1 LHNNQA
7 KYKHSVGLASLAQRL
22 MQSSLINLKLVYQQ
36 ELRSQD
42 KDYMQDISSINHS
55 IYSESEKN
63 QLKSVEQLL
72 QDHDSGL
79 EILMDWMVSV
89 KDRSDNLALG
99 KAYQALYHHSDL
111 KVKEFLAHNFP
122 SGVVPLESARGID
135 YQPLQQLLT
144 QQDFQKSDV
153 LTLQKMCEL
162 AGASAIERKWIY
174 FTEVTNLPVVDLR
187 TLDRLWLMS
196 SEGKFGF
203 SVQRRIWLS
212 LGKDF
217 TKLWTAIDWKSG
229 NAWTRYPQEF
239 TWDLSAPKGHLP
251 LSNQLRGVRVIDAIF
266 AHPAWTKEN

>member
-1 LHNNQA
+1 
-7 KYKHSVGLASLAQRL
+7 
-22 MQSSLINLKLVYQQ
+22 
-36 ELRSQD
+36 
-42 KDYMQDISSINHS
+42 MQDISSINHS
-55 IYSESEKN
+55 IYSESARN

-72 QDHDSGL
+72 ESESGL
-79 EILMDWMVSV
+79 KVLMDWMVSIED
-89 KDRSDNLALG
+89 KSDNLALG
-99 KAYQALYHHSDL
+99 KAYQALYGNTDS

-122 SGVVPLESARGID
+122 FGVVPLESDRGVD
-135 YQPLQQLLT
+135 YQPLQELLAR
-144 QQDFQKSDV
+144 QDFQGADV

-212 LGKDF
+212 LGKDYN
-217 TKLWTAIDWKSG
+217 KLWSAIGWKSG
-229 NAWTRYPQEF
+229 NTWTRYPKEF
-239 TWDLSAPKGHLP
+239 TWDSSAPRGHLP

-266 AHPAWTKEN
+266 AHSAWNKE